1 MSVVIPFFIP
11 ITTGN
16 RSANAETCFNITFI
30 ALIRPLSDFLLML

>member
-30 ALIRPLSDFLLML
+30 ALIRTLSVYF